1 VREEKPDV
9 LQGTLALLVLRTLN
23 ALGPL
28 HGYGIARRIEHVSDN
43 KLALNQG
50 TLYPALLRLEQMGWL
65 SSTWGISD
73 NNRKAK
79 YYAITRAGKK
89 RLSVEEE
96 NWERVATIVG
106 RFLKLSGD
114 TP

>member
-1 VREEKPDV
+1 
-9 LQGTLALLVLRTLN
+9 VLRTLS

-28 HGYGIARRIEHVSDN
+28 HGYGIARRIEHVSGN
-43 KLALNQG
+43 SLALNQG

-65 SSTWGISD
+65 SSKWGFSE

-79 YYAITRAGKK
+79 FYAITRSGQKQLLA
-89 RLSVEEE
+89 EEE
-96 NWERVATIVG
+96 NWERVSNIVG
-106 RFLKLSGD
+106 RFLKLSGE

>member
-1 VREEKPDV
+1 VGEEKPDV

-23 ALGPL
+23 TLGPL
-28 HGYGIARRIEHVSDN
+28 HGYGIARRIEQVSGN
-43 KLALNQG
+43 RLALNQG

-65 SSTWGISD
+65 TSRWGLSE

-79 YYAITRAGKK
+79 YYAITRAGRK
-89 RLSVEEE
+89 RLIVEEE
-96 NWERVATIVG
+96 NWERVAAIVG
-106 RFLKLSGD
+106 RFLKLSGG

>member
-1 VREEKPDV
+1 
-9 LQGTLALLVLRTLN
+9 VLRTLS

-28 HGYGIARRIEHVSDN
+28 HGYGIARRIEHVSGN
-43 KLALNQG
+43 SLALNQG

-65 SSTWGISD
+65 SSKWGVSE

-79 YYAITRAGKK
+79 FYAITRSGQKQLLA
-89 RLSVEEE
+89 EEE
-96 NWERVATIVG
+96 NWERVSNIVG
-106 RFLKLSGD
+106 RFLKLSGE